1 MTRAEALAFR
11 KKIESAA
18 ALLPDEQALESIE
31 LFPAWEP
38 IAYNVGDRCRYK
50 GKLYKCYNA
59 ITGGVP
65 NWTPDVTSAHWEAV
79 AKPEEEGTLNNP
91 ITAEVGMRYYKD
103 KYYKEGDKIYKCT
116 RDDSNGQGTILY
128 YTPSQLVGQYF
139 EEVSA

>member
-1 MTRAEALAFR
+1 MTRAEALSFR

-18 ALLPDEQALESIE
+18 VLLPDEQALDSIE

-59 ITGGVP
+59 ITGGVS

>member
-18 ALLPDEQALESIE
+18 SLLPDEQALESIE

-38 IAYNVGDRCRYK
+38 IAYTVGDRCRYN

-59 ITGGVP
+59 ITGDNP
-65 NWTPDVTSAHWEAV
+65 TWTPDVTAAHWEVV

-91 ITAEVGMRYYKD
+91 IAAEVGMRYYKD
-103 KYYKEGDKIYKCT
+103 KYYLDGGKIYRCT
-116 RDDSNGQGTILY
+116 RDDSNGQGTVLQY
-128 YTPSQLVGQYF
+128 VPSQLVGIYF
-139 EEVSA
+139 EDVK

>member
-18 ALLPDEQALESIE
+18 TLLPDEQALESIE

-38 IAYNVGDRCRYK
+38 IAYAVGDRCRYN
-50 GKLYKCYNA
+50 GKLYKCYKA

-65 NWTPDVTSAHWEAV
+65 NWTPDVTAAHWEVV

-139 EEVSA
+139 EEVRA

>member
-18 ALLPDEQALESIE
+18 TLLPDEQALESIE

-38 IAYNVGDRCRYK
+38 IAYNVGDRCRYN

-65 NWTPDVTSAHWEAV
+65 NWTPDVTAAHWEAV

>member
-1 MTRAEALAFR
+1 MTRAEALIFR

-18 ALLPDEQALESIE
+18 ALLPDEQALDSIE

>member
-18 ALLPDEQALESIE
+18 SLLPDEQALESIE

-38 IAYNVGDRCRYK
+38 IAYAVGDRCRYN

-59 ITGGVP
+59 ITGDNP
-65 NWTPDVTSAHWEAV
+65 TWTPDVTSAHWEVV
-79 AKPEEEGTLNNP
+79 AKPEEEGTLSNP
-91 ITAEVGMRYYKD
+91 IAAEVGMRYYKD
-103 KYYKEGDKIYKCT
+103 KYYKEGDKIDKCI

-128 YTPSQLVGQYF
+128 YTPSQLVGNYF
-139 EEVSA
+139 EEVAA

>member
-18 ALLPDEQALESIE
+18 TLLPDEQALESIE

-38 IAYNVGDRCRYK
+38 IAYNVGDRCRYN

-65 NWTPDVTSAHWEAV
+65 NWTPDVTFAHWEAV

-91 ITAEVGMRYYKD
+91 ITAKVGMRYYKD

>member
-18 ALLPDEQALESIE
+18 TLLPDEQALESIE

-79 AKPEEEGTLNNP
+79 AKPEEEGTLSNP

>member
-18 ALLPDEQALESIE
+18 ILLPDEQALESIE

-79 AKPEEEGTLNNP
+79 AKPEEEGTLSNP

-116 RDDSNGQGTILY
+116 RDDSDGQGTILY

>member
-18 ALLPDEQALESIE
+18 SLLPDEQALESIE

-38 IAYNVGDRCRYK
+38 IAYAVGDRCRYN

-59 ITGGVP
+59 ITGDNP
-65 NWTPDVTSAHWEAV
+65 TWTPDVTSAHWEVV
-79 AKPEEEGTLNNP
+79 AKPEEEGTLSNP
-91 ITAEVGMRYYKD
+91 IAAEVGMRYYKD
-103 KYYKEGDKIYKCT
+103 KYYKEGDKIYKCI

-128 YTPSQLVGQYF
+128 YTPSQLVGNYF
-139 EEVSA
+139 EEVVA

>member
-18 ALLPDEQALESIE
+18 ILLPDEQALESIE

-38 IAYNVGDRCRYK
+38 IAYTEGDRCRYND
-50 GKLYKCYNA
+50 KLYKCYNA
-59 ITGGVP
+59 ITGDNP
-65 NWTPDVTSAHWEAV
+65 TWTPDVTAAHWEVV

-91 ITAEVGMRYYKD
+91 IAAEVGMRYYKD
-103 KYYKEGDKIYKCT
+103 KYYKERDKIYKCT
-116 RDDSNGQGTILY
+116 RDDNSGQGTILY

-139 EEVSA
+139 EEVTA

>member
-1 MTRAEALAFR
+1 MTRAEALTFR

-18 ALLPDEQALESIE
+18 ILLPDEQALDSIE

-50 GKLYKCYNA
+50 GKLYKCYDA

-128 YTPSQLVGQYF
+128 YAPSQLVGQYF

>member
-18 ALLPDEQALESIE
+18 TLLPDEQALESIE

-38 IAYNVGDRCRYK
+38 IAYNVGDRCRYN

-59 ITGGVP
+59 ITGGTP
-65 NWTPDVTSAHWEAV
+65 TWTPDVTTAHWEVV

-91 ITAEVGMRYYKD
+91 IMAEVGMRYYKD

-116 RDDSNGQGTILY
+116 RDDSDGQGTILY

>member
-1 MTRAEALAFR
+1 MTRAEAVAFR

-18 ALLPDEQALESIE
+18 TLLPDEQALESIE

-38 IAYNVGDRCRYK
+38 IAYNVGDRCRYN

-79 AKPEEEGTLNNP
+79 AQPEAVGTLNHP

>member
-1 MTRAEALAFR
+1 MTRAEALIFR

-18 ALLPDEQALESIE
+18 ALLPDEQALDSIE

-116 RDDSNGQGTILY
+116 RDDNNGQGTILY

-139 EEVSA
+139 EEVNA

>member
-18 ALLPDEQALESIE
+18 TLLPDEQALESIE

-38 IAYNVGDRCRYK
+38 IAYAVGDRCRYN

-65 NWTPDVTSAHWEAV
+65 NWTPDVTAAHWEVV

-103 KYYKEGDKIYKCT
+103 KYYKEGDKTYKCI
-116 RDDSNGQGTILY
+116 RDDGNGQGTILY
-128 YTPSQLVGQYF
+128 YTPSQLVGNYF
-139 EEVSA
+139 EEVAA

>member
-18 ALLPDEQALESIE
+18 TLLPDEQALESIE

-38 IAYNVGDRCRYK
+38 IAYAVGDRCRYK

-139 EEVSA
+139 EEVNA

>member
-38 IAYNVGDRCRYK
+38 IAYTVGDRCRYN

-59 ITGGVP
+59 ITGDNP
-65 NWTPDVTSAHWEAV
+65 TWTPDVTAAHWEVV

-91 ITAEVGMRYYKD
+91 IAAEVGMRYYKD
-103 KYYKEGDKIYKCT
+103 KYYLDGGKIYRCI

-128 YTPSQLVGQYF
+128 YVPSQLVGIYF
-139 EEVSA
+139 EEVNA

>member
-18 ALLPDEQALESIE
+18 TFLPDEQALESIE

-38 IAYNVGDRCRYK
+38 IAYAVGDRCRYN

-103 KYYKEGDKIYKCT
+103 KHYKEEGKVYLCI
-116 RDDSNGQGTILY
+116 RDDNNGEGTILY
-128 YTPSQLVGQYF
+128 YTPSQLVGTYF
-139 EEVSA
+139 TEVTE

>member
-11 KKIESAA
+11 EKIESAA
-18 ALLPDEQALESIE
+18 SLLPDEQALESIE

-38 IAYNVGDRCRYK
+38 IAYAVGDRCRYN

-59 ITGGVP
+59 ITGDNP
-65 NWTPDVTSAHWEAV
+65 TWTPDVTSAHWELV
-79 AKPEEEGTLNNP
+79 ANHEQEGNLSKPIP
-91 ITAEVGMRYYKD
+91 AEVCMRYYKD

-116 RDDSNGQGTILY
+116 RDDNNGQGTILY

-139 EEVSA
+139 EEVAA

>member
-1 MTRAEALAFR
+1 MTRAEAVAFR

-18 ALLPDEQALESIE
+18 TLLPDEQALESIE

-79 AKPEEEGTLNNP
+79 AKPEEEGTLSNP

>member
-18 ALLPDEQALESIE
+18 TLLPDEQALESIE

-38 IAYNVGDRCRYK
+38 IAYNVGDRCRYN

-59 ITGGVP
+59 ITGCVP
-65 NWTPDVTSAHWEAV
+65 NWTPDVTFAHWEAV

-103 KYYKEGDKIYKCT
+103 KYYLDGGKIYRCI

-128 YTPSQLVGQYF
+128 YVPSQLVGIYF
-139 EEVSA
+139 EEAKK

>member
-18 ALLPDEQALESIE
+18 SLLPDEQALESIE

-38 IAYNVGDRCRYK
+38 IAYTVGDRCRYN

-59 ITGGVP
+59 ITGDNP
-65 NWTPDVTSAHWEAV
+65 TWTPDVTSAHWEVV

-103 KYYKEGDKIYKCT
+103 KIYKCI
-116 RDDSNGQGTILY
+116 RDDGNGQGTILY
-128 YTPSQLVGQYF
+128 YTPSQLVGNYF
-139 EEVSA
+139 EEVAA